1 MLNMKIEVY
10 GKENCPYCVR
20 AKEWLAE
27 RNLSY
32 TYTDVLKNLSVAELI
47 ALKEKYNM
55 NTVPIVVI
63 NDELIGGYSELKK
76 LDIPVQ

>member
-1 MLNMKIEVY
+1 MKIEVY

-20 AKEWLAE
+20 AKVWLAE

>member
-1 MLNMKIEVY
+1 MKIEVY

-32 TYTDVLKNLSVAELI
+32 AYTDVLKNLSVAELI

-55 NTVPIVVI
+55 NTVPIVII

>member
-1 MLNMKIEVY
+1 MKIEVY

-63 NDELIGGYSELKK
+63 NNELIGGYSELKK